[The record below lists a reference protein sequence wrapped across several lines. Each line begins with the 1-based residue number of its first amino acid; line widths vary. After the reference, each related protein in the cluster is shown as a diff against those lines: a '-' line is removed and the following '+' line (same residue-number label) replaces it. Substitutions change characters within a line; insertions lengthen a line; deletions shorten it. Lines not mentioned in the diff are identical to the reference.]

1 MSAPK
6 VSLLLPCLNARPF
19 LEPRI
24 ESLTAQVYSDWEA
37 IVLDSG
43 STDGSWKFLQS
54 IASADPRFRLY
65 QVPREGVYA
74 ALNRGMQLAAGEFLH
89 FATCDDTM
97 SPEFLAKMV
106 EALGQ
111 CPDAGIA
118 VCDVRLINRNGSEL
132 SARDLSGHLSRAAI
146 KRLLAHGN
154 VGSAFP
160 GEELQQEINYRPA
173 PHDCLIH
180 FFGRSVYFSLTQ
192 LVVRL
197 SLANAAGSFETTIGS
212 VADFGWLLRLT
223 NLTGT
228 VHLPQKLAMWRFHGA
243 QLSIRRDL
251 TRRSAVRM
259 LCERA
264 LPDIWERHQ
273 DRLTREDCAMLLLI
287 CRSRQESTLLG
298 RLYYRCQVVIR
309 LVGIFLEEPASTFRA
324 IRRAHFRAGSPG
336 WSLLRMILQRR
347 MFAPQKLG
355 ENRVAAAR
363 NKPN

>member
-1 MSAPK
+1 MGAPK
-6 VSLLLPCLNARPF
+6 ISILLPCLNARPY

-24 ESLTAQVYSDWEA
+24 DSLKAQVYSDWEA

-43 STDGSWKFLQS
+43 SSDGSWEFFKS

-74 ALNRGMQLAAGEFLH
+74 ALNRGMQLATGELLH

-97 SPEFLAKMV
+97 SQEFLARMV

-111 CPDAGIA
+111 CSDAGIA
-118 VCDVRLINRNGSEL
+118 VCDVMLINRNGNEL
-132 SARDLSGHLSRAAI
+132 SAQDLTGHLSRGAI

-173 PHDCLIH
+173 PHDCLMH
-180 FFGRSVYFSLTQ
+180 FLGRSVYFSLTQ
-192 LVVRL
+192 LVVRV
-197 SLANAAGSFETTIGS
+197 SLANATGLFATTVGS

-228 VHLPQKLAMWRFHGA
+228 VHLPQKLAMWRFHGD
-243 QLSIRRDL
+243 QLSIRRDP
-251 TRRSAVRM
+251 TRRFAMRM

-264 LPDIWERHQ
+264 LAEIYERHQ
-273 DRLTREDCAMLLLI
+273 DRLAREDCAMLLLI
-287 CRSRQESTLLG
+287 CRSRLESTVIG
-298 RLYYRCQVVIR
+298 RLRYRCQVVIR
-309 LVGIFLEEPASTFRA
+309 LFRMFLEEPASTFRA
-324 IRRAHFRAGSPG
+324 IRRAHFRVGSPG
-336 WSLLRMILQRR
+336 WSLLRTILHRR
-347 MFAPQKLG
+347 MLAPQKLDTI
-355 ENRVAAAR
+355 RHR
-363 NKPN
+363 

>member
-6 VSLLLPCLNARPF
+6 VSLLLPCLNARLY

-24 ESLTAQVYSDWEA
+24 DSLKAQVYSDWEA

-43 STDGSWKFLQS
+43 SSDGSWEFFKS

-74 ALNRGMQLAAGEFLH
+74 ALNRGMQLATGEFLH

-118 VCDVRLINRNGSEL
+118 VCDVRLINQSGSEL
-132 SARDLSGHLSRAAI
+132 SARDLTGHLSRGAI

-160 GEELQQEINYRPA
+160 GEELQQKINYRPA
-173 PHDCLIH
+173 PHDCLMH

-192 LVVRL
+192 LVVRT
-197 SLANAAGSFETTIGS
+197 SLAKAMDPFETTVGS

-223 NLTGT
+223 SLTGT
-228 VHLPQKLAMWRFHGA
+228 VHLPQKLAMWRFHGD
-243 QLSIRRDL
+243 QLSVHRDSARR
-251 TRRSAVRM
+251 TTVMM

-264 LPDIWERHQ
+264 MPEIYEHHQ
-273 DRLTREDCAMLLLI
+273 DRLAREDCVMLLLI
-287 CRSRQESTLLG
+287 CRSRQESTVIG
-298 RLYYRCQVVIR
+298 RLYCRCQVAIR
-309 LVGIFLEEPASTFRA
+309 LVGMFLEEPASTFQA
-324 IRRAHFRAGSPG
+324 IRRAHFRVGSPG
-336 WSLLRMILQRR
+336 WSLLRTILQRR
-347 MFAPQKLG
+347 TIAPQKL
-355 ENRVAAAR
+355 R
-363 NKPN
+363 N